1 MPPVD
6 GSGVSPA
13 VLESNAVPLVPKLG
27 APTPNACDNACEPGD
42 AEVCTPLLPPPPLPP
57 LLPPPLL
64 DDLPLVEGVY
74 D

>member
-13 VLESNAVPLVPKLG
+13 VLVSNAVPLVPKLG

-42 AEVCTPLLPPPPLPP
+42 AEVCTPLLPP
-57 LLPPPLL
+57 LLLPLL